1 MLNKVVMVGRLAQDP
16 ELKKTPN
23 GKSVVS
29 TSLAVQRDYKENGE
43 KKADFFPIVVWG
55 KSADNFHSWLKKGQL
70 ISVSGRLQRRDY
82 ENQQGQRV
90 YVTEIVVEQFYP
102 LERTDHEHT
111 NASQES
117 LPPEPPINESD
128 FPF

>member
-1 MLNKVVMVGRLAQDP
+1 MLNKVVMVGRLAQEP

-70 ISVSGRLQRRDY
+70 ISVSGRLQTRSY
-82 ENQQGQRV
+82 ESQQGQQV

-102 LERTDHEHT
+102 LERKEHE
-111 NASQES
+111 NNNVSQES
-117 LPPEPPINESD
+117 LPSEPPVNESD

>member
-1 MLNKVVMVGRLAQDP
+1 MLNKVIIVGRLAQEP

-102 LERTDHEHT
+102 LERTDHEQT

-117 LPPEPPINESD
+117 VPPVNESD

>member
-1 MLNKVVMVGRLAQDP
+1 MLNKVVMVGRLAQET
-16 ELKKTPN
+16 ELKKTQS

-102 LERTDHEHT
+102 LERTVHEHT
-111 NASQES
+111 NVSQES
-117 LPPEPPINESD
+117 LPSEPPVNESD

>member
-1 MLNKVVMVGRLAQDP
+1 MLNKTIMVGRLAQEP

-29 TSLAVQRDYKENGE
+29 TSLAVQRDYKEDGE

-55 KSADNFHSWLKKGQL
+55 KSADNFCSWLKKGQL
-70 ISVSGRLQRRDY
+70 ISVSGRLQTRNY
-82 ENQQGQRV
+82 ENQQGQKV
-90 YVTEIVVEQFYP
+90 YITEIVVEQFYP
-102 LERTDHEHT
+102 LERADHENKNVSH
-111 NASQES
+111 ES

>member
-1 MLNKVVMVGRLAQDP
+1 MLNKVVMVGRLTATP
-16 ELKKTPN
+16 EMKKTPN

-29 TSLAVQRDYKENGE
+29 ANLAVQRDYKENGE

-55 KSADNFHSWLKKGQL
+55 KSAENFYSWLKKGQL

-117 LPPEPPINESD
+117 LPPEPPVNESD